1 MKRLSIAILL
11 TLSFLSLP
19 AQELTN
25 AGREFWVTS
34 SKNIFSDIA
43 PDSALI
49 YIMGD
54 TLCTGYIEN
63 PNTSFYQT
71 FTVVPDSVLVIGVPK
86 EDILCNVTYSFTD
99 TTRSIEAKGIYIKA
113 EKNVFVYLQTNIADS
128 TYKLSS
134 IQSNNVQTA
143 KYLYLHSPFFP
154 LKLT

>member
-11 TLSFLSLP
+11 TLSFLSLQ

-34 SKNIFSDIA
+34 SKNILSDVM

-71 FTVVPDSVLVIGVPK
+71 FTVVPDSVLVIAIPK
-86 EDILCNVTYSFTD
+86 EDIMCNVP
-99 TTRSIEAKGIYIKA
+99 
-113 EKNVFVYLQTNIADS
+113 N
-128 TYKLSS
+128 
-134 IQSNNVQTA
+134 
-143 KYLYLHSPFFP
+143 SP
-154 LKLT
+154 